1 MVIYNCKE
9 DNNIIREENKKMNK
23 EVNINEEPVRAC
35 NLCAGVC
42 WNCLASEACG
52 VWNETS
58 MTVPV
63 IYNGW
68 IAGSEPY

>member
-1 MVIYNCKE
+1 
-9 DNNIIREENKKMNK
+9 MNK